1 MSKATKGWLIA
12 AVILILS
19 GLLLLIGGVLMMESK
34 FPQLSTNPFE
44 TNEHTIEQSFTHLW
58 VDTDTAQV
66 HVVPAEGDT
75 VRVVCREWAKEKHT
89 VTVQD
94 GTLTITVVDTRKWYD
109 HIGIHIDSPS
119 VTVELPARAYG
130 ALQIRGETG
139 SVEVDSALRFA
150 EAEVTLST
158 GSIRY
163 CAPTDGGVTLETAK
177 GRIRGEGFSAD
188 ALKVTV
194 STGQVQL
201 RDLQC
206 GSLTAAGNTGSIG
219 LWNVAVEREADIRRS
234 TGKVTLT
241 DTIAAALTVHTDT
254 GDVSFERCDADDIRI
269 TTDTG
274 DVEGSLCTGKTFI
287 TRTDTGRVTVPDTAG
302 GRCEITTDTGD
313 IRVEIN
319 P

>member
-1 MSKATKGWLIA
+1 MSRAAKGWLIA
-12 AVILILS
+12 AAVLIVT
-19 GLLLLIGGVLMMESK
+19 GTLLFGGAMMMLK
-34 FPQLSTNPFE
+34 WDLPQLSTNPFE
-44 TNEHTIEQSFTHLW
+44 VNEHTVDGAFTHLS

-66 HVVPAEGDT
+66 HVVPAEGDDI
-75 VRVVCREWAKEKHT
+75 RVVCREYAKCTHR
-89 VTVQD
+89 VTVEED
-94 GTLTITVVDTRKWYD
+94 TLHIQVEDTRKWYQR
-109 HIGIHIDSPS
+109 IGIFMGSPS

-130 ALQIRGETG
+130 ALRIRGETG
-139 SVEVDSALRFA
+139 SVEVDSTLRFA

-163 CAPTDGGVTLETAK
+163 CAPTDGGVTLETAT

-206 GSLTAAGNTGSIG
+206 GSLTAAGDTGSIG

-241 DTIAAALTVHTDT
+241 DTTAATLAVHTDT

-274 DVEGSLCTGKTFI
+274 DVEGSLRTGKTFI

-302 GRCEITTDTGD
+302 GRCEIATDTGD
-313 IRVEIN
+313 IRVEIK